1 MDLKQTLNSFMN
13 DLLHIEDVKRNKL
26 LNVYASKPEN
36 TFIIEKKSAYSNF
49 SGHVLSIIRERL
61 GKPGTVAL
69 KNSSIIVEKEQ
80 ITGPNACSFDWK
92 NGVGERDASYLQRTF
107 ITGVYKDLSQ
117 KGTNPL
123 YLTVGALEWQ
133 LDVGQNEIQTVVSP
147 ILIFPIRL
155 VRPDATYSPVLVE
168 FVNDDAYLNPCLTA
182 KLKQIYGVNV
192 TNNFPHPDKDNLDLS
207 VPISFDVLGTGE
219 EFFERLNEHF
229 ERCNAQDENDNGKA
243 FKLDKDF
250 VSIISYNHDE
260 ICMYYDIQR
269 NKEKIHKSDLVAKI
283 FGGKDFSSDV
293 QKSAEP
299 VEYIL
304 PKDSVQEDL
313 IKRVVNGES
322 LIIKG
327 PPGTGKTLTIT
338 NMLASL
344 LSKNKKVL
352 LCSKKLAALNEIYK
366 KLPESLRRFTMLLDC
381 ESESQTASLN
391 PSEVRKDFISLLND
405 KKTYSQ
411 RKDLGSEITQTKNK
425 LLENVTI
432 LREHKDLTFEK
443 RNILGK
449 SYYEALDF
457 ICDKQITPVNFIA
470 PSLACSITQDVFNVA
485 KNQIEKMQT
494 AFEKITAL
502 TPFEKNPFLP
512 LNTDIS
518 CVDTEK
524 VIALNKEICE
534 DVRSLFAEWE
544 EFLSSLSVTD
554 YENLDVTT
562 LLQIADGTISAQ
574 WLESAFDKYDF
585 KAPAFDFMAK
595 ALSEFKR
602 VKVEKTSV
610 VITGEKTFEEYGSKI
625 SSLSIDDNL
634 RRDEFL
640 SLNENLTILTS
651 LATGLKLPLL
661 NAQLDKYNQIIE
673 EKEKEYDE
681 FYSIFNKEKRSF
693 EDKQFSLKAIS
704 CFQKYFDTKKEKPD
718 LLDFGAK
725 SLYKKLAILG
735 YKKEITFVGVVNG
748 LKHLK
753 AIIDYDDEI
762 LEILDKI
769 SSILKTTVT
778 EKQIHAVVLAE
789 QKAKEQNISFKEYV
803 DNLNACSFVVLK
815 LLNSISAS
823 TPITLF
829 DLKKAVEKFMA
840 EKTLFSAV
848 VLLEQYASV
857 ETAEQVAEKLISAKL
872 LINDNL
878 LGDKDNALAVVKA
891 IATKAKED
899 DSFKIRLNSIKEK
912 FLKFEKEL
920 FSSYYANVN
929 KRLSLKDLKLFSS
942 ISCDRAL
949 LGASDDYLTGKN
961 AEGYSWL
968 KNFFTPFENGNTFNG
983 YGMSTVF
990 EYSFYS
996 LAIKE
1001 FLNKIGTKRNGE
1013 GEKLVKAYNDYFEL
1027 DKKLQALTTELVE
1040 SRCMSKIDPE
1050 DKAFSFLNTSRAT
1063 GETLR
1068 LLFKK
1073 NADAIIKLK
1082 KCFLLSPSTTS
1093 VLLTNKA
1100 FFDFDVVICDE
1111 ASQLEP
1117 TALLPLLIRTNQIVL
1132 VGDEWQ
1138 MPPIKRYSATSEKVI
1153 DEGDGEVTILS
1164 PNLSAL
1170 SLALTNKV
1178 IKTAMLNCHYRSKTE
1193 ALISFSQKSFYPFMH
1208 TFPAVEPKKDGVGL
1222 NDVFIE
1228 DGTCSG
1234 GENLQ
1239 EAKAVINLIKGHFD
1253 RYYDKDKQILSA
1265 SVGIVCFG
1273 EKQVALIQTLINKDR
1288 ELSLLIDT
1296 AKKNFADEVKEKLF
1310 FIKSIDKVQGQEI
1323 EHLILSLTY
1332 GKDAN
1337 GQIRNA
1343 FGELN
1348 RGDKTDKLGQ
1358 CIFNVAVT
1366 RAKNSVTVVHSIH
1379 YTDITANSVSYIA
1392 EYLKQVDRFNI
1403 NGKNQFVGDDVSK
1416 ATGFKKAVID
1426 FLTQNGISDSRIVL
1440 NYGVTDNS
1448 IKIPLVILDEN
1459 ESRAL
1464 HGVWL
1469 ETAPT
1474 KEYDYFDYN
1483 LTYFETLKTR
1493 GWDLTRIFIHDWV
1506 DNNET
1511 QKKQLLQLIKNLK

>member
-13 DLLHIEDVKRNKL
+13 DLLHIQDVKRNKL

-36 TFIIEKKSAYSNF
+36 TFIIEKKSEYSNF
-49 SGHVLSIIRERL
+49 CGHVLSIIRERI
-61 GKPGTVAL
+61 GKPATVAL
-69 KNSSIIVEKEQ
+69 KNSSVASSKEKILGQ
-80 ITGPNACSFDWK
+80 NVCSFDWV
-92 NGVGERDASYLQRTF
+92 NGVGERDANYLQKTF
-107 ITGVYKDLSQ
+107 ISGAYKDLSQ

-155 VRPDATYSPVLVE
+155 VRPDATFSPVYVE
-168 FVNDDAYLNPCLTA
+168 FIQDDAYINPCLTA
-182 KLKQIYGVNV
+182 KLDQVYGVNV
-192 TNNFPHPDKDNLDLS
+192 TKNFPHPDKDNLDLS
-207 VPISFDVLGTGE
+207 VPVSFEQLGTGE
-219 EFFERLNEHF
+219 EFFARLNEHF
-229 ERCNAQDENDNGKA
+229 ERCNYQDDGSYGKA

-269 NKEKIHKSDLVAKI
+269 NKEKIYKNDLVAKI
-283 FGGKDFSSDV
+283 FGGKDFSADA

-344 LSKNKKVL
+344 LAKNKKVL

-391 PSEVRKDFISLLND
+391 PSEVRKDFIALLND

-411 RKDLGSEITQTKNK
+411 RKDLTAEITLTKNK
-425 LLENVTI
+425 LSENAKI
-432 LREHKDLTFEK
+432 LREHKDVTFEK

-457 ICDKQITPVNFIA
+457 ICDKKITPVNFTA
-470 PSLACSITQDVFNVA
+470 PMVAYSLSADTFNFV
-485 KNQIEKMQT
+485 KNHVEKIQT
-494 AFEKITAL
+494 AFDKITSL

-512 LNTDIS
+512 LNADIS
-518 CVDTEK
+518 SVDTEK
-524 VIALNKEICE
+524 AIDLNKEICN
-534 DVRSLFAEWE
+534 DLSIFFTEWE
-544 EFLSSLSVTD
+544 SFLASLPITD
-554 YENLDVTT
+554 YTKLDVTT
-562 LLQIADGTISAQ
+562 LLQIADGTLSAK
-574 WLESAFDKYDF
+574 WLESLFDSD
-585 KAPAFDFMAK
+585 ALDTPAFDFIAQ
-595 ALSEFKR
+595 ALSEYKNI
-602 VKVEKTSV
+602 KIEQSSA
-610 VITGEKTFEEYGSKI
+610 VITDEKTFEEYCAKI
-625 SSLSIDDNL
+625 LSSNIDDNL
-634 RRDEFL
+634 SSDEFL
-640 SLNENLTILTS
+640 ILNENLEVLTT
-651 LATGLKLPLL
+651 LATGLKLSLL
-661 NAQLDKYNQIIE
+661 NAQLNKYNEVIK
-673 EKEKEYDE
+673 EKEKAYDD
-681 FYSIFNKEKRSF
+681 FYSVFNKEKF
-693 EDKQFSLKAIS
+693 NFDKQFSLKAIS
-704 CFQKYFDTKKEKPD
+704 SFQKYFDTEKEKPD
-718 LLDFGAK
+718 VFDFGTK
-725 SLYKKLAILG
+725 SLYKKLAPLG
-735 YKKEITFVGVVNG
+735 YKKEIAFNSVVNG

-753 AIIDYDDEI
+753 EIINCDDEI

-769 SSILKTTVT
+769 SSILKTDVT
-778 EKQIHAVVLAE
+778 EEQIRAIVLTE
-789 QKAKEQNISFKEYV
+789 KKAKEKNLSFKEYV
-803 DNLNACSFVVLK
+803 DDLNTYSFSTLK
-815 LLNSISAS
+815 LLNSIKFSS
-823 TPITLF
+823 KITLA

-848 VLLEQYASV
+848 VSLEPSV
-857 ETAEQVAEKLISAKL
+857 IVATAEQVAEKLISAKL
-872 LINDNL
+872 VIKDHL
-878 LGDKDNALAVVKA
+878 LGDKNNALSVINTIV
-891 IATKAKED
+891 TKAREN
-899 DSFKIRLNSIKEK
+899 SSLCARLNAIKDK

-920 FSSYYANVN
+920 YSSFYANVN
-929 KRLSLKDLKLFSS
+929 KRTTLKDLKLFLSV
-942 ISCDRAL
+942 SCDRDL
-949 LGASDDYLTGKN
+949 LGASIDYLTHKN
-961 AEGYSWL
+961 SQGFL
-968 KNFFTPFENGNTFNG
+968 LFTNFLTPFESGKTFNG
-983 YGMSTVF
+983 YGMTTVF
-990 EYSFYS
+990 EYSVYS

-1013 GEKLVKAYNDYFEL
+1013 GERLLKAYDDYFEL

-1040 SRCMSKIDPE
+1040 SKCMSKINTEDPSF
-1050 DKAFSFLNTSRAT
+1050 AFLNTARSN

-1138 MPPIKRYSATSEKVI
+1138 MPPIKRYSASVEKVI

-1170 SLALTNKV
+1170 SLALTNKA

-1222 NDVFIE
+1222 NDVFVE
-1228 DGTCSG
+1228 TGTCES

-1239 EAKAVINLIKGHFD
+1239 EANTVVSLIKQHFE
-1253 RYYDKDKQILSA
+1253 RYFDKDKQTLSA

-1273 EKQVALIQTLINKDR
+1273 EKQVALIQRLIIKDR

-1337 GQIRNA
+1337 GQVRNA

-1366 RAKNSVTVVHSIH
+1366 RAKSSVTVVHSIH
-1379 YTDITANSVSYIA
+1379 YTDVTANSVSYIA
-1392 EYLKQVDRFNI
+1392 EYLKQVDRFNL
-1403 NGKNQFVGDDVSK
+1403 NGKNQFVGDDVSE
-1416 ATGFKKAVID
+1416 ATGFKKDVVD
-1426 FLTQNGISDSRIVL
+1426 FLTQNGISESRIVL

-1448 IKIPLVILDEN
+1448 IKIPLVILDES

-1464 HGVWL
+1464 HGIWL

-1493 GWDLTRIFIHDWV
+1493 GWNLTRIFIHDWV
-1506 DNNET
+1506 DNNES